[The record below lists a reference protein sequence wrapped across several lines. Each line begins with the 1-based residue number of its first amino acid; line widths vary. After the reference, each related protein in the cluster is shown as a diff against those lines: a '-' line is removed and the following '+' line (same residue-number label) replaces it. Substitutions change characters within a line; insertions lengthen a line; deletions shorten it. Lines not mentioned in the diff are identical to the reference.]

1 MYSSQ
6 STKETIIMSH
16 NYDGAALYQ
25 FLTQTPESGLRKL
38 LIEGAFTQNHFNLL
52 MKLVRQTNEEA
63 FAKHFSA
70 LDFPKLKYN
79 ATEINLKE
87 KFWNDCIKV
96 CNQRGLL
103 SEIIVKA
110 AA

>member
-1 MYSSQ
+1 
-6 STKETIIMSH
+6 MSH
-16 NYDGAALYQ
+16 NYDGAALHQ

-38 LIEGAFTQNHFNLL
+38 LIEGSFTQNHFNFL
-52 MKLVRQTNEEA
+52 MKLVRQSDEPT
-63 FAKHFSA
+63 FAKHFA
-70 LDFPKLKYN
+70 GLDFPKLKYN

-103 SEIIVKA
+103 SEIANKA
-110 AA
+110 A